1 VPRIQI
7 RRGDVGTTKLAQGI
21 VELFGSFEVADMSRR
36 GDHSELRIG
45 DFLAIARARSR
56 EVDGNP

>member
-1 VPRIQI
+1 MWVRQ
-7 RRGDVGTTKLAQGI
+7 KLAQGI